1 MTIRTVISTSGIA
14 SGSSRIFADFGT
26 DIKLVVRQGSS
37 VSQFVREAAL
47 MRARMASDNNPY
59 PMRALA
65 EELRAI
71 GDQGY
76 ALAEKA
82 LKVAEDEAER
92 RR

>member
-1 MTIRTVISTSGIA
+1 
-14 SGSSRIFADFGT
+14 
-26 DIKLVVRQGSS
+26 
-37 VSQFVREAAL
+37 
-47 MRARMASDNNPY
+47 MRARMASDDNPY

-92 RR
+92 KR

>member
-1 MTIRTVISTSGIA
+1 MA
-14 SGSSRIFADFGT
+14 T
-26 DIKLVVRQGSS
+26 D
-37 VSQFVREAAL
+37 
-47 MRARMASDNNPY
+47 DNPY

-76 ALAEKA
+76 APAEKA

-92 RR
+92 KR